1 MRFGLAKTQNCA
13 IFYTI
18 MEKNNEKQYTVID
31 DSYILCPKCSEKLFP
46 ADIESFRRCPYCD
59 CALPQSQE
67 LEDFVL
73 SPLIRQWSKNTYNQ
87 FSR

>member
-1 MRFGLAKTQNCA
+1 
-13 IFYTI
+13 
-18 MEKNNEKQYTVID
+18 MEMNNEKQYTVID

-73 SPLIRQWSKNTYNQ
+73 SPLIR
-87 FSR
+87 

>member
-1 MRFGLAKTQNCA
+1 
-13 IFYTI
+13 
-18 MEKNNEKQYTVID
+18 MEKSNETQYTVFD
-31 DSYILCPKCSEKLFP
+31 DSYILCPKCSERLYP
-46 ADIESFRRCPYCD
+46 ADIESFRQCPYCSFV
-59 CALPQSQE
+59 LPPSQQ